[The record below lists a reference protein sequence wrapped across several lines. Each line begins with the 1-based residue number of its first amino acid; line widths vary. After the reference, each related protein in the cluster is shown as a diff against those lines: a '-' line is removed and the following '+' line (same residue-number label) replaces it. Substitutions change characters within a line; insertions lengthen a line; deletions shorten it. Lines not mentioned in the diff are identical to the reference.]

1 MFDPKDMIA
10 FNIRD
15 VSQHIFHYIHD
26 ERSKH
31 GDNPFVDNHASDRI
45 SRLQGMAVGF
55 VHSHRDQVIQKDLEE
70 GMRISKSTASGLVQ
84 RMVKNGLLY
93 TTPDENDARVKCL
106 HLTSYAEDIMQEIDK
121 SATAT
126 EIKLRQGIS
135 AEDLATFFKVLNQI
149 KENTK

>member
-1 MFDPKDMIA
+1 MFDPKNMIA

-15 VSQHIFHYIHD
+15 VSRHIFNYIHSENKNHD
-26 ERSKH
+26 
-31 GDNPFVDNHASDRI
+31 GNPFPDKHASDRI
-45 SRLQGMAVGF
+45 SRLQGMSVGF
-55 VHSHRDQVIQKDLEE
+55 IHSHQGQVIQKDLEK
-70 GMRISKSTASGLVQ
+70 GMNISKSTASGLVQ

-121 SATAT
+121 SVIAT
-126 EIKLRQGIS
+126 ETKLRQGIS

-149 KENTK
+149 KDNTK